1 MAAEVATILV
11 PRTDKAGQQQHTPTA
26 AHAVSPMPLASPNP
40 LSPLLSPK
48 LPKPTDPV
56 ELAAAIRKQV
66 EFYFSDAN
74 LPTDKH
80 LLKQISKDP
89 EGYVPLKMI
98 ANFKR
103 VKGLTK
109 ELSVVTE
116 ALKGSSMLAV
126 DEEGSRVR
134 RTTPLPTYDTTDICR
149 RTVVAEHLPD
159 KPTIESVTQLFAK
172 YGDVVMVRIC
182 SRGGTGKLPSWLNK
196 AVEDINMG
204 VGHGEF
210 ALIEFGTEDE
220 CVACVTKTKNLDNW
234 RTSLRV
240 RHLLPSFKLAGKG
253 TSKGGRS
260 SETGEGSHGGHHP
273 HQHSHGHSSHVSS
286 GGGAG
291 RRSMDGSLLTHTP
304 GAYQPPS
311 RRSLEFARPAL
322 QQQHTASD
330 LSPASSGGGS
340 EQGAT
345 AATASAAA
353 AAATAGLPMHLAP
366 IRTQPNSSG
375 GGSKAG
381 SSAGGPAATAALGRL
396 PGSPSTTGGAP
407 SPRCA
412 GSPIEVGSPMKA
424 HLAGLGGSIGSPRSV
439 RSPAPPEVASLIDG
453 ILAAPTGGA
462 AHTASNDG
470 QRNSSSGRWSSGS
483 GLGIE
488 VDRTAPHHSTPVA
501 SPAAA
506 VAAALAGVMTPPQ
519 SGTPRVSTSSTPGR
533 ESLPGGLR
541 TPTRMSAA
549 GAAAAAAAAA
559 ASGGGG
565 SSGGGSLSPMAPHLA
580 AQAAAAAAMVSS
592 PKASSASNWRS
603 GANTPTASSMP
614 GTPLSNTL
622 SISAGA
628 AVGAELDAWS
638 PPASAGGAFSVG
650 SPNLSGGAAGKP
662 APWVPASRLAHH
674 QRMAAGSSDGG
685 GSAGAGDTWRSG
697 GGSRPPRG
705 SMPSSSG
712 GGSSGGGARQ
722 RRKSWHATEA
732 EEAAAAAGSS
742 AAAAGAAA
750 AVADGSTSD
759 SSSSVRKAGS
769 HRSSRLGQAGDYH
782 ATIEA
787 IREAS
792 CELDTGMV
800 GRAIAALSSSGRR
813 QGSSSGGGGS
823 AEGAVSPEG
832 GDAADGDGEAAGKR
846 RRARHRRSRSSG
858 SRRQSMDDA
867 RSHAFSPEVPSSG
880 GVGAVGLSPR
890 AGVRHGPL
898 AGADDGHHR
907 HHQRDKHS
915 SSGGGSEHHHS
926 HGSGAR
932 GSSAGGHSHG
942 GDSTGKKKE
951 KKDYA
956 AWAAA
961 TPEFRAAAT
970 AAKHSSSGGG
980 AGGPANLAALS
991 TSPAR
996 SPMMS
1001 PMRGAGGA
1009 FSQQAP
1015 GSPLPVHGH
1024 HLEHTARGPDGTR
1037 GFCMGRG
1044 RPLTP
1049 AAP

>member
-1 MAAEVATILV
+1 MGCSCCLEGGPARSPALEQCVS
-11 PRTDKAGQQQHTPTA
+11 QQMTVTRKRMIG
-26 AHAVSPMPLASPNP
+26 VTCVCSVCASC
-40 LSPLLSPK
+40 
-48 LPKPTDPV
+48 
-56 ELAAAIRKQV
+56 
-66 EFYFSDAN
+66 
-74 LPTDKH
+74 
-80 LLKQISKDP
+80 
-89 EGYVPLKMI
+89 
-98 ANFKR
+98 
-103 VKGLTK
+103 
-109 ELSVVTE
+109 
-116 ALKGSSMLAV
+116 
-126 DEEGSRVR
+126 
-134 RTTPLPTYDTTDICR
+134 CR
-149 RTVVAEHLPD
+149 
-159 KPTIESVTQLFAK
+159 
-172 YGDVVMVRIC
+172 
-182 SRGGTGKLPSWLNK
+182 
-196 AVEDINMG
+196 
-204 VGHGEF
+204 
-210 ALIEFGTEDE
+210 
-220 CVACVTKTKNLDNW
+220 

-240 RHLLPSFKLAGKG
+240 RHLLPSFKPAGKG
-253 TSKGGRS
+253 QSKGGRS

-273 HQHSHGHSSHVSS
+273 HQHSHGHGSHASS

-311 RRSLEFARPAL
+311 RRSLEFQRPAH
-322 QQQHTASD
+322 QQQHAASD

-340 EQGAT
+340 EQGAPGAA

-381 SSAGGPAATAALGRL
+381 SSAGGVAAAVGRL
-396 PGSPSTTGGAP
+396 PGSPSAGGAS
-407 SPRCA
+407 SPRCS
-412 GSPIEVGSPMKA
+412 GSPIKLGSPMKA
-424 HLAGLGGSIGSPRSV
+424 HLSTGLGGNIGSPRSV
-439 RSPAPPEVASLIDG
+439 KSPAPPEVASLIDG
-453 ILAAPTGGA
+453 ILAAPTGGTS
-462 AHTASNDG
+462 HTPTNDG
-470 QRNSSSGRWSSGS
+470 HRNSSSGRWSSGS

-488 VDRTAPHHSTPVA
+488 VDRTTPHQGTPVS

-559 ASGGGG
+559 ASGGG

-580 AQAAAAAAMVSS
+580 AQAAAAAALVSS
-592 PKASSASNWRS
+592 PKASSAANWRS
-603 GANTPTASSMP
+603 GANTPASSMP
-614 GTPLSNTL
+614 GTPLSSTL

-638 PPASAGGAFSVG
+638 PPAGGAGAFSVG
-650 SPNLSGGAAGKP
+650 SPSLSGGGAGKP
-662 APWVPASRLAHH
+662 APWIPASRLAHH
-674 QRMAAGSSDGG
+674 QRVAAAGSSDGG
-685 GSAGAGDTWRSG
+685 GSASAGDSWRSG

-705 SMPSSSG
+705 SMPSSG
-712 GGSSGGGARQ
+712 GGSSGGGTRQ
-722 RRKSWHATEA
+722 RRRSWHATEA
-732 EEAAAAAGSS
+732 EEAVVAAGSH
-742 AAAAGAAA
+742 AAANAAA

-792 CELDTGMV
+792 CELDSGMV
-800 GRAIAALSSSGRR
+800 GRAIAALSGGGRR
-813 QGSSSGGGGS
+813 RGSSTGGGG
-823 AEGAVSPEG
+823 AEGVVSPEG
-832 GDAADGDGEAAGKR
+832 GDAAEGDSEAAGKR

-867 RSHAFSPEVPSSG
+867 RPHAFSPEVPASG
-880 GVGAVGLSPR
+880 GVGAVGLSSHG
-890 AGVRHGPL
+890 AVRHGPL
-898 AGADDGHHR
+898 AADDAHHR

-915 SSGGGSEHHHS
+915 SSGGGSEHHNS
-926 HGSGAR
+926 HGGAR

-970 AAKHSSSGGG
+970 AAKHSSGGGSGG
-980 AGGPANLAALS
+980 PVLAALS

-1015 GSPLPVHGH
+1015 GSPLPVHSH
-1024 HLEHTARGPDGTR
+1024 HLEHTARGPDGSR
-1037 GFCMGRG
+1037 GFAMGRG